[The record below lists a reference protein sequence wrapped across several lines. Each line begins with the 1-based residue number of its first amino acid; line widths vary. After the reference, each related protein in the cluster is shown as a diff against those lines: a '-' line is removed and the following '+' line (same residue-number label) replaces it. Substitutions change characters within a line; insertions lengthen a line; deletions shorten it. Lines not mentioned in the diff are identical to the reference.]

1 MTQDEMNALIE
12 KSRKGLTTLEEET
25 IVLEQMDSNPE
36 FREAVVNTTNLDRL
50 IRLYVAYEQM
60 PYSEQAQEAI
70 LKRWQ
75 NERNNPNK

>member
-1 MTQDEMNALIE
+1 MNALIE